1 MAEQSWCWLGFV
13 ETLAFTR
20 KLYQIADDRT
30 FQAIQSQ
37 LVENPER
44 WPIVAGTGGARKGR
58 VGDPTSSR
66 GKRGSFRYYYLY
78 LPHRGRV
85 YLHAIYSIKKQ
96 TVLSSKPTEEQV
108 KIHTRIQSNM

>member
-1 MAEQSWCWLGFV
+1 MAEQSWCWLEFV

-78 LPHRGRV
+78 VPHRGRV
-85 YLHAIYSIKKQ
+85 YLLAIFSKREASDLSPSQKKE
-96 TVLSSKPTEEQV
+96 LA
-108 KIHTRIQSNM
+108 KIITRIQKEA